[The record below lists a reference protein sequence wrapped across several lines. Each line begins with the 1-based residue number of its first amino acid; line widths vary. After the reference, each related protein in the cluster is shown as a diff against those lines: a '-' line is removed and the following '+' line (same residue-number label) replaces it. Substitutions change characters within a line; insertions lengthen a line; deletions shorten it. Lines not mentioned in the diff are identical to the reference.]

1 METLLETRQSQ
12 HKGRSLFTT
21 RHVRAGEVVL
31 KEAPL
36 LLAATREYQESVC
49 ACCLKSLPSPGPP
62 SWRRRADPAA
72 SPNARA

>member
-1 METLLETRQSQ
+1 MLEVRQTQ

-21 RHVRAGEVVL
+21 RHVKAGEVVL

-49 ACCLKSLPSPGPP
+49 ACCLRTLPSAGVCR
-62 SWRRRADPAA
+62 SSRRLAA
-72 SPNARA
+72 R